1 MNFQQVLNKY
11 REESFSERDKG
22 TRFETLIKYYLKT
35 DPMYSNEFSE
45 IWLWSEFPFRD
56 QFGGKDTGIDLV
68 AKEFEGGYT
77 AIQCKCYRETA
88 RIDKPEVDTFLSTSG
103 KSFEDDNGELTAFSH
118 RLWISTTNKWT
129 DVAEDTLKNQ
139 NPPVNRISLTMLED
153 APVDWL
159 EIDKGIFGEKARTT
173 KKTPRQHQITALEKC
188 HEYFAD
194 NDRGKLIMACG
205 TGKTYTSLKIAEQE
219 TNNNGLILFLV
230 PSIAL
235 LGQTLNEWVSQSEK
249 DIYPICICSDPTS
262 TKQRVKNDENSDEY
276 SVVDLARP
284 ASTNVENI
292 KQQFRYI
299 QATKKEGMTVVFSTY
314 QSIDVIAKAQKAIQL
329 TDPDSCIFD
338 MIICDE
344 AHRTTGVILNGGQD
358 ETAFTKVHD
367 NEIIKAKKRLY
378 MTATPRLYHETA
390 KDKAKENNAI
400 LCSMDDK
407 AIYGDEIYRIGF
419 GEAVERNLL
428 SDYKV
433 LVLTLSEKDIPQALQ
448 NAVANP
454 NQEITTDDATKLV
467 GCINA
472 LSKRVVTE
480 LNIDGSVKNE
490 LTDIDAGFM
499 HKAVAFCRTIR
510 ESKQI
515 TNVLKVHRDEYYDSL
530 SYEERKLVVSV
541 DSEHVDGSM
550 GASARDEKLS
560 WLKSTPTDGDECRIL
575 TNVRCLSEGVDVPSL
590 DAILFLSAKNS
601 QVDVVQSVGRVM
613 RKAEGKKYG
622 YIIIPVIIPS
632 DITPEEAL
640 DNNDRFKVVWTVLNA
655 LRAHD
660 DRFNAIVNKI
670 ELNKKKTEK
679 VLVAKIGG
687 RSNDDDDT
695 VHVGNTDTKSDLTQQ
710 MINQLKIQFGELQD
724 TVYAKMVQKVGS
736 RKYWE
741 QWAKDI
747 ADIAQRHVSRITN
760 IVSDEK
766 YKKAFEEFMDGLHA
780 NINPYITQEEAI
792 EMLAQHIIT
801 RPVFEALFENYS
813 FIGNNSVSIAMQKIL
828 NILDEN
834 AIDKETETLEKFY
847 ADVRQRCEGID
858 NAEGKQKIIIE
869 LYDKFFKTALPKV
882 VEKLGIVYTPVEVV
896 DFIINSVADILK
908 KEFNREISDKNVHIL
923 DPFTGTGTFITRL
936 LQSGRI
942 KKEDL
947 KRKYEEEL
955 HANEIVLLAYYIAS
969 INIENA
975 YHDLIGAK
983 EGEYQNFEGICLTD
997 TFQLNEDE
1005 GKLKYSEFFPKNVKR
1020 VQKQKN
1026 TPIQIIIGNPPY
1038 SVGQKSAN
1046 DNAQNQK
1053 YENLDKQVALTY
1065 VAGTNATNKNSLYD
1079 SYIKAF
1085 RWASDRLEKTGGII
1099 GFVSNGS
1106 WIDGNAMD
1114 GFRHCLE
1121 TEFSSVYVFNLRG
1134 NQRTKGDESR
1144 REGGKIFGS
1153 GSRTPISI
1161 TILVNNPNKKKEKAT
1176 IYYHDIGDY
1185 LSREEK
1191 LKIIE
1196 KFGTITNPKFKMDII
1211 EPNEHNDWLNQRNK
1225 LFESF
1230 IPIGDKDNKGN
1241 NATVFVPFYSNG
1253 LKTQRDAWCYNSSKN
1268 IICNN
1273 IRNAIN
1279 FYNTQVEKL
1288 KNHELNEVELNPT
1301 KFSWTRATLN
1311 DASKNRKYEYN
1322 ENCCV
1327 IAHYRPF
1334 CKQNLFFY
1342 RPLNEMMYQIPKLFP
1357 TQKHENLVICA
1368 NGLGVSNVSV
1378 PLISNIIPDLG
1389 LNAACQCFPLY
1400 WYEEKQEEPNKA
1412 QMSLFAQANEDE
1424 EDKYIKHEGIT
1435 DFILNIA
1442 REKYSHKVNK
1452 EDIFYYVYGILHSED
1467 YRTKFSADL
1476 KKMLPRIPL
1485 VDKVDDFWA
1494 FSNAGRDL
1502 AKIHLNYE
1510 DQAPLSSIKVSGDEL
1525 GNFKVDKIRYKNKD
1539 DKSEII
1545 FNNNIKISNIPQE
1558 AYEYVIN
1565 GRSAIDWIIERYQVK
1580 IDKDSQI
1587 KNDPN
1592 DWATEHNNPRY
1603 ILDLLLSV
1611 ISLSVTTVK
1620 IIKSLP
1626 KLTFEEKND

>member
-1 MNFQQVLNKY
+1 MNFQQIINKY
-11 REESFSERDKG
+11 REESYSERDKG

-35 DPMYSNEFSE
+35 DPMYANEFTD
-45 IWLWSEFPFRD
+45 IWLWSEFPYRN

-68 AKEFEGGYT
+68 AKESEGGYT

-103 KSFEDDNGELTAFSH
+103 KSFEDENGERVNFSH
-118 RLWISTTNKWT
+118 RLWVSTTNKWT

-153 APVDWL
+153 APVDWA
-159 EIDKGIFGEKARTT
+159 EIDKGIFGEKARTK
-173 KKTPRQHQITALEKC
+173 KKTPRPHQVTALEKC
-188 HEYFAD
+188 HEYFQ
-194 NDRGKLIMACG
+194 NNERGKLIMACG

-219 TNNNGLILFLV
+219 TNSNGLILFLV

-235 LGQTLNEWVSQSEK
+235 LGQTLNEWVSQAEF
-249 DIYPICICSDPTS
+249 DIHPICICSDPTS
-262 TKQRVKNDENSDEY
+262 TKQRVKNDENPEEY

-284 ASTNVENI
+284 ASTSVENI
-292 KQQFRYI
+292 KQQFQYI

-314 QSIDVIAKAQKAIQL
+314 QSIDVIAKAQQAINL
-329 TDPDSCIFD
+329 MNPDSCIFD

-358 ETAFTKVHD
+358 ESAFTKVHD
-367 NEIIKAKKRLY
+367 NNIIKAKKRLY
-378 MTATPRLYHETA
+378 MTATPRLYHDAA

-400 LCSMDDK
+400 LCSMDDPV
-407 AIYGDEIYRIGF
+407 IYGDEIYRIGF
-419 GEAVERNLL
+419 GEAVEKNLL

-433 LVLTLSEKDIPQALQ
+433 LVLTLSENDIPQALQ

-454 NQEITTDDATKLV
+454 NLEITTDDATKLV

-499 HKAVAFCRTIR
+499 HKAVAFCRTIG

-515 TNVLKVHRDEYYDSL
+515 TQVLKVHRDEYYDSL
-530 SYEERKLVVSV
+530 TNEERKLVVSV
-541 DSEHVDGSM
+541 DAEHVDGSM
-550 GASARDEKLS
+550 GASARDEKLA

-622 YIIIPVIIPS
+622 YIIIPVIIPA

-640 DNNDRFKVVWTVLNA
+640 DNNERFKVVWTVLNA

-695 VHVGNTDTKSDLTQQ
+695 VHVSNGDNKSDLSQQ
-710 MINQLKIQFGELQD
+710 MIQQLRIQFGELQD
-724 TVYAKMVQKVGS
+724 TVYAKMVQKVGN

-747 ADIAQRHVSRITN
+747 ADIAQRHVNRITN
-760 IVSDEK
+760 IVAEDK

-828 NILDEN
+828 DVLDEN
-834 AIDKETETLEKFY
+834 AIDKENETLEKFY
-847 ADVRQRCEGID
+847 ADVKQRCDGID

-896 DFIINSVADILK
+896 DFIINSVTDVLK
-908 KEFNREISDKNVHIL
+908 KEFNRDISDKNVHIL

-936 LQSGRI
+936 LQSGKI

-975 YHDLIGAK
+975 YHDLINAK

-997 TFQLNEDE
+997 TFQLNEDD

-1020 VQKQKN
+1020 VKKQKN

-1038 SVGQKSAN
+1038 SEGQKSEN
-1046 DNAQNQK
+1046 DNAKNQK
-1053 YENLDKQVALTY
+1053 YENLDQKIATTY
-1065 VAGTNATNKNSLYD
+1065 VSASNAKLSKGSYN
-1079 SYIKAF
+1079 SYIRAF
-1085 RWASDRLEKTGGII
+1085 RWASDRLSNEGGII
-1099 GFVSNGS
+1099 AFITNSGWLRAN
-1106 WIDGNAMD
+1106 NMD
-1114 GFRHCLE
+1114 GFRKCIE
-1121 TEFSSVYVFNLRG
+1121 QEFSKIYVFDLKGAIRG
-1134 NQRTKGDESR
+1134 KTKDEVKK
-1144 REGGKIFGS
+1144 EGQNIFDILTGVA
-1153 GSRTPISI
+1153 I
-1161 TILVNNPNKKKEKAT
+1161 TILVKNPNYNGKTK
-1176 IYYHDIGDY
+1176 ILYNSVNDY
-1185 LSREEK
+1185 MSRAEK
-1191 LKIIE
+1191 LEYLKSIASVIDKKIKLSE
-1196 KFGTITNPKFKMDII
+1196 II
-1211 EPNEHNDWLNQRNK
+1211 PNEYFDWLSERNSNFEKLIPVYEDKNKNTFFKLNSSGVVTGRDSWVYNFSKNK
-1225 LFESF
+1225 LIANMKQTIDFYMEQQKLYKTEFE
-1230 IPIGDKDNKGN
+1230 KDSSINVNNFVNKD
-1241 NATVFVPFYSNG
+1241 ATKISWGRALLKAFSNFRE
-1253 LKTQRDAWCYNSSKN
+1253 KEFNESS
-1268 IICNN
+1268 I
-1273 IRNAIN
+1273 
-1279 FYNTQVEKL
+1279 Y
-1288 KNHELNEVELNPT
+1288 EV
-1301 KFSWTRATLN
+1301 S
-1311 DASKNRKYEYN
+1311 
-1322 ENCCV
+1322 
-1327 IAHYRPF
+1327 YRPF
-1334 CKQNLFFY
+1334 CKQNMYFNRDF
-1342 RPLNEMMYQIPKLFP
+1342 NECVYKQPQLFP
-1357 TQKHENLVICA
+1357 TNKHENLVIMVP
-1368 NGLGVSNVSV
+1368 GVGTVKEFT
-1378 PLISNIIPDLG
+1378 PLIVNTVRDFDTYGGVQGYPM
-1389 LNAACQCFPLY
+1389 Y
-1400 WYEEKQEEPNKA
+1400 YYEFKEKTEQI
-1412 QMSLFAQANEDE
+1412 SLFNSED
-1424 EDKYIKHEGIT
+1424 DGYIKKECVT
-1435 DFILNIA
+1435 DFIHNLA
-1442 REKYSHKVNK
+1442 KERYGHKVTK
-1452 EDIFYYVYGILHSED
+1452 EDIFYYVYGLFHSKD
-1467 YRTKFSADL
+1467 YQTEFSNDL
-1476 KKMLPRIPL
+1476 KKMLPRLPL
-1485 VDKVDDFWA
+1485 VDNPNDFWA

-1502 AKIHLNYE
+1502 AKLHLNYE
-1510 DQAPLSSIKVSGDEL
+1510 DQAPLSSVKVLGDDCGKFEVEKIK
-1525 GNFKVDKIRYKNKD
+1525 FKSKD
-1539 DKSEII
+1539 DKSEIV
-1545 FNNNIKISNIPQE
+1545 FNNYIKITNIPNE
-1558 AYEYVIN
+1558 AHEYIVN
-1565 GRSAIDWIIERYQVK
+1565 GRSPIEWIIDRYQIKVDKNSK
-1580 IDKDSQI
+1580 IV
-1587 KNDPN
+1587 NDPN
-1592 DWATEHNNPRY
+1592 DWAKEHNNPRY

-1611 ISLSVTTVK
+1611 ISMSVATVK

-1626 KLTFEEKND
+1626 KLNFEENK